1 MLVALKKFSPIIVAL
16 AALIFIGAGCTK
28 DAGITPQRVN
38 LSYWR
43 VFDDSSTIEPII
55 QAYKALHPSVKISY
69 KKLRIE
75 EYERELLEGFAE
87 DRGPDIFSIPNTW
100 VGMYQSKLTPMPAQL
115 TQIPTAVQSGKD
127 VIIQNSSRSTPSTRV
142 LKDNFVPTVVKD
154 VVKDDQVYGLPLFVD
169 TLALFYNRDLLARAG
184 IPEPPRTW
192 SEIQEMVPNLTVTTA
207 QGDLLQS
214 GIALG
219 TADNVSRSSDILS
232 LLMLQS
238 GVKIVDEN
246 NRVGFSGAINRGED
260 NLAVNALLYYTDF
273 ANDNKTVYT
282 WNDTQAGAVTAFAQG
297 RVAMMLGYSYHL
309 PQIQQKNPRINMG
322 VVAAPQITET
332 EIIPAN
338 IANYWIEVASKK
350 TEYPHLVWDFIL
362 FSVRQDQAIK
372 YLEATKRPTALRA
385 LIRDQQADLDL
396 KPFAD
401 SLLVA
406 ESWYKGNNAQVAEEA
421 LKNAITITLD
431 GTETADRALTNAA
444 RTIQD
449 TLK

>member
-1 MLVALKKFSPIIVAL
+1 MLVALKKLSPLFIALVAL
-16 AALIFIGAGCTK
+16 VFIGAGCTK
-28 DAGITPQRVN
+28 DTGITPKRAS

-43 VFDDSSTIEPII
+43 VFDDSSTIDPII
-55 QAYKALHPSVKISY
+55 QAYQALHPSVNISY

-100 VGMYQSKLTPMPAQL
+100 VGMYQSKLAPMPPQL
-115 TQIPTAVQSGKD
+115 TNIPTAVLSGKD
-127 VIIQNSSRSTPSTRV
+127 VIIKNSSRTTPSTRV
-142 LKDNFVPTVVKD
+142 LKDSFVPTVLKD

-184 IPEPPRTW
+184 IPKPPRPRG
-192 SEIQEMVPNLTVTTA
+192 EIQTMVPKLTVLTA

-219 TADNVSRSSDILS
+219 TADNVSRSADVLS

-238 GVKIVDEN
+238 GVNIVNEN
-246 NRVGFSGAINRGED
+246 GRVGFSGSTRSGED

-273 ANDNKTVYT
+273 ANENKTVYT
-282 WNDTQAGAVTAFAQG
+282 WNETQADAVTAFAQG
-297 RVAMMLGYSYHL
+297 KVAMMLGYSYHI

-350 TEYPHLVWDFIL
+350 TDYPSLVWDFIL
-362 FSVRQDQAIK
+362 FSVKQDQAIK

-406 ESWYKGNNAQVAEEA
+406 ESWYKGSNAQVAEEA

-431 GTETADRALTNAA
+431 GTETASAALTNAG